1 MALLDSSSDDEQE
14 KVELGTSNGVSQ
26 GLPDRSNS
34 SNVIVN
40 NSGLVEADPAS
51 LQNFLPIPSDIL
63 SDAGSTTSPKQRHA
77 LKIQQ
82 QKTELWRSDAPTSRI
97 VDSSK

>member
-1 MALLDSSSDDEQE
+1 MTLLDSSSDDEQE
-14 KVELGTSNGVSQ
+14 EVELGASNGVSQ

-34 SNVIVN
+34 SNVIIN
-40 NSGLVEADPAS
+40 NSSLIEADPVS

-63 SDAGSTTSPKQRHA
+63 SDAGSSTNPKQRHT

-82 QKTELWRSDAPTSRI
+82 QKAELWRSDAPTRRI
-97 VDSSK
+97 VNSSK